1 MVLLFEN
8 GFSGWGQFLQSFY
21 RSTREY
27 VISLVASPLVI
38 WQIHLCSCKSFAK
51 IVPIQKNYK
60 HAKLTKI
67 IWIWSR
73 RLRKSRFHRSLHWDS
88 LHFHDFLNF
97 KVPIEDR
104 KFVTRTV
111 HTFMSVGKLT
121 NFVLILIICLSK
133 IISFRSQQSD
143 QFCSYWVESESWSVL
158 PARMPLPRFHRLAT
172 SWMQGTADSRSSR
185 KFLSEAKYN
194 QGWYKRESIL
204 FL

>member
-1 MVLLFEN
+1 M
-8 GFSGWGQFLQSFY
+8 
-21 RSTREY
+21 
-27 VISLVASPLVI
+27 ASPLVI